1 LSIIRRGLGRLSRGM
16 MRLLPSP
23 VMARLLGG
31 LAVIYARALS
41 PADGLRF
48 LFDLDRRAY
57 HAEGKLAILYGE
69 GVHTKHRHTRYHD
82 FFVGHVETGERVL
95 DIGCGNGALA
105 CDLAGRAG
113 AIVFGMD
120 INPKNIHTAQTIHVH
135 PNVTYQVGD
144 VYHDLPDDTP
154 FDVIVLSNV
163 LEHLVDRPAFL
174 HSLASRFTPSRF
186 LIRVPCFQRDWRVPL
201 QEELAVDYRLDPT
214 HEVEYTQDG
223 FREEMAEAGL
233 AVESLEAIWGE
244 LWAVVYPERAG
255 DE

>member
-1 LSIIRRGLGRLSRGM
+1 VGRLSRGV
-16 MRLLPSP
+16 MRLLPP
-23 VMARLLGG
+23 ALMAQLVGG
-31 LAVIYARALS
+31 LAVDYARALP

-57 HAEGKLAILYGE
+57 HVEGKLAILYGE

-82 FFVGHVETGERVL
+82 FFVSHVKPGERVL
-95 DIGCGNGALA
+95 DVGCGNGALA
-105 CDLAGRAG
+105 CDLAERAG
-113 AIVFGMD
+113 AIVFGID
-120 INPKNIHTAQTIHVH
+120 INPKNIHTAQTVRAH

-144 VYHDLPDDTP
+144 VYHDLPCDAS

-174 HSLASRFTPSRF
+174 RGLVTHFAPSRL
-186 LIRVPCFQRDWRVPL
+186 LIRVPGYERDWRVPL

-214 HEVEYTQDG
+214 HEVEYTQSG
-223 FREEMAEAGL
+223 FRAEMAEAGL
-233 AVESLEAIWGE
+233 AVDSLDAIWGE

>member
-1 LSIIRRGLGRLSRGM
+1 LSIVGRLSRGV
-16 MRLLPSP
+16 MRLLPP
-23 VMARLLGG
+23 ALMGQLLGG
-31 LAVIYARALS
+31 LAVYYARVLP

-82 FFVGHVETGERVL
+82 FFVGHVKTGERVL

-105 CDLAGRAG
+105 CDLAERAG

-120 INPKNIHTAQTIHVH
+120 INPKNIHTAQTVHAH

-144 VYHDLPDDTP
+144 VYHDLPEDAS

-174 HSLASRFTPSRF
+174 RDLAERFAPSRF
-186 LIRVPCFQRDWRVPL
+186 LIRVPCYQRDWRVPL
-201 QEELAVDYRLDPT
+201 QEELAVEYRLDPT
-214 HEVEYTQDG
+214 HEVEFTQSG
-223 FREEMAEAGL
+223 FRTEMAEAGL
-233 AVESLEAIWGE
+233 TVDSLDAIWGE
-244 LWAVVYPERAG
+244 LWAVVKPERVG

>member
-1 LSIIRRGLGRLSRGM
+1 MGQLSRGAL
-16 MRLLPSP
+16 RLLPSAL
-23 VMARLLGG
+23 MARLLGG
-31 LAVIYARALS
+31 LAVYYARAIP

-48 LFDLDRRAY
+48 LFDVDRRTY

-82 FFVGHVETGERVL
+82 FFVGHVERGERVL

-105 CDLAGRAG
+105 CDLAERAG
-113 AIVFGMD
+113 ATVHGVD
-120 INPKNIHTAQTIHVH
+120 INPKNIHTAQTIHAH
-135 PNVTYQVGD
+135 PKVTYQVGD
-144 VYHDLPDDTP
+144 VYHDLPDGTH

-163 LEHLVDRPAFL
+163 LEHLVGRPAFL
-174 HSLASRFTPSRF
+174 HGLADRFAPRRF
-186 LIRVPCFQRDWRVPL
+186 LIRVPCYQRDWRVPL

-223 FREEMAEAGL
+223 FRGEMAEAGL
-233 AVESLEAIWGE
+233 AVESLDAIWGE
-244 LWAVVYPERAG
+244 LWVAAYPEHAD